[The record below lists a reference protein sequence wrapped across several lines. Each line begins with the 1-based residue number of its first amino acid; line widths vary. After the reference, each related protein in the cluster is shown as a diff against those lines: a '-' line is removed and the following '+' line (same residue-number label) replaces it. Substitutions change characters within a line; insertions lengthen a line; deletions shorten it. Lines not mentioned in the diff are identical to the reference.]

1 MLDFRVD
8 LAYQDP
14 RPINPLRMGGKQIYV
29 YNPSSRAVSK
39 EPLQEFLDFI
49 PAQLVQCRIFAK
61 DHAHDLELAA
71 IAEKVL
77 GQEGAHIKTNV

>member
-1 MLDFRVD
+1 LDFRVD

-14 RPINPLRMGGKQIYV
+14 RPVNPLRMGGKQIYV
-29 YNPSSRAVSK
+29 YNPSSRTVSK

-49 PAQLVQCRIFAK
+49 PARLVQRRISAK

>member
-1 MLDFRVD
+1 
-8 LAYQDP
+8 
-14 RPINPLRMGGKQIYV
+14 
-29 YNPSSRAVSK
+29 VSK